1 MAKAYRSSGKVSS
14 YIWHQKGLNLSQN
27 SCLKMRVNLGY
38 SVLMGEYMLQ
48 GLLYVTL
55 EKQKIVNEMLIA
67 SNFILNTVDTFLLE
81 SFCISLVQ

>member
-1 MAKAYRSSGKVSS
+1 M
-14 YIWHQKGLNLSQN
+14 N
-27 SCLKMRVNLGY
+27 LKMRVNLGY
-38 SVLMGEYMLQ
+38 SVLMGEYMLH

>member
-1 MAKAYRSSGKVSS
+1 M
-14 YIWHQKGLNLSQN
+14 NL
-27 SCLKMRVNLGY
+27 KTRVNLGY
-38 SVLMGEYMLQ
+38 SILTGEYMLQ

>member
-1 MAKAYRSSGKVSS
+1 M
-14 YIWHQKGLNLSQN
+14 NL
-27 SCLKMRVNLGY
+27 KTRVNLGY

-48 GLLYVTL
+48 GLLYVTI

-81 SFCISLVQ
+81 SYCISLVQ

>member
-1 MAKAYRSSGKVSS
+1 MS
-14 YIWHQKGLNLSQN
+14 
-27 SCLKMRVNLGY
+27 LKTGVNLGC
-38 SVLMGEYMLQ
+38 SVLTGEYMLQ

>member
-1 MAKAYRSSGKVSS
+1 M
-14 YIWHQKGLNLSQN
+14 NL
-27 SCLKMRVNLGY
+27 KTRVNLGY

-55 EKQKIVNEMLIA
+55 EKRKIVNEMLIA

-81 SFCISLVQ
+81 SFCVSLVQ

>member
-1 MAKAYRSSGKVSS
+1 M
-14 YIWHQKGLNLSQN
+14 
-27 SCLKMRVNLGY
+27 GY
-38 SVLMGEYMLQ
+38 SVLTGEYMLQ
-48 GLLYVTL
+48 GCSSLNLYVTL

>member
-1 MAKAYRSSGKVSS
+1 M
-14 YIWHQKGLNLSQN
+14 N
-27 SCLKMRVNLGY
+27 LKMRVNLGY

-81 SFCISLVQ
+81 KFLYKFSAVD